1 MTTPNPLAKTKGAG
15 TTFWMYTGKGDA
27 FANPLSDTDW
37 LRLAMVKD
45 LQPGEMTADAE
56 DDTYL
61 DDEDADWKT
70 TTQGQKSVGD
80 TSATLAWRPGD
91 SGQKK
96 LVQLF
101 DSGEVCAFRIKY
113 PNGTVDVFRGWL
125 SSLGKTIASK
135 DVMTRTVKISGVG
148 RPYLAEEGTETVSV
162 TGLTVAPA
170 SASVKVGATTTLTF
184 TVKPDGASDKAISVH
199 STDPQT
205 ATVTLN
211 GLVATVK
218 GVKQGSVSI
227 VGMTS
232 DGDFV
237 AVAAVAVSAAG
248 KQDDT
253 HHLPRLSGAFLQV
266 ENMMFLKQGTFN
278 YEKQSVVLSE
288 LSGLQRIEYLAF
300 VQQRTAKFDAE
311 EGELPEAERQ
321 IAFLRM
327 GMDINAWLVSRSLW
341 NAEQSQDVET
351 LCASVITTWSYDALG
366 AGAEM
371 VLSLSGMGAIENAG
385 DLEHE
390 VLTPEKS

>member
-80 TSATLAWRPGD
+80 TLATLAWRPGD

-125 SSLGKTIASK
+125 SSLGKTITSK
-135 DVMTRTVKISGVG
+135 EVMTRTVKISGVG
-148 RPYLAEEGTETVSV
+148 RPYLAEEGAETVGV

-170 SASVKVGATTTLTF
+170 SVNV
-184 TVKPDGASDKAISVH
+184 KAISVH
-199 STDPQT
+199 SSDPQT
-205 ATVTLN
+205 ASVTLS

-232 DGDFV
+232 DGEFV
-237 AVAAVAVSAAG
+237 AVAAVTVSA
-248 KQDDT
+248 
-253 HHLPRLSGAFLQV
+253 P
-266 ENMMFLKQGTFN
+266 
-278 YEKQSVVLSE
+278 
-288 LSGLQRIEYLAF
+288 
-300 VQQRTAKFDAE
+300 
-311 EGELPEAERQ
+311 
-321 IAFLRM
+321 
-327 GMDINAWLVSRSLW
+327 
-341 NAEQSQDVET
+341 
-351 LCASVITTWSYDALG
+351 
-366 AGAEM
+366 
-371 VLSLSGMGAIENAG
+371 
-385 DLEHE
+385 
-390 VLTPEKS
+390 

>member
-1 MTTPNPLAKTKGAG
+1 MRLRTL
-15 TTFWMYTGKGDA
+15 
-27 FANPLSDTDW
+27 LSDTDW

-101 DSGEVCAFRIKY
+101 DSGEICAFRIKY

-148 RPYLAEEGTETVSV
+148 RPYLAEEGTETVGV

-170 SASVKVGATTTLTF
+170 SASINVGATTTLTF

-237 AVAAVAVSAAG
+237 AVATVAVSA
-248 KQDDT
+248 QVTDDT
-253 HHLPRLSGAFLQV
+253 SSICPVIGLFAVRYDVLNRHVSMKTVRGASVSCPGCRELNIWRLFSS
-266 ENMMFLKQGTFN
+266 ER
-278 YEKQSVVLSE
+278 QSLMPGGE
-288 LSGLQRIEYLAF
+288 LSRLNDRLLFCGWGWISMPGWFPAHCGMRIS
-300 VQQRTAKFDAE
+300 
-311 EGELPEAERQ
+311 
-321 IAFLRM
+321 LRM
-327 GMDINAWLVSRSLW
+327 
-341 NAEQSQDVET
+341 
-351 LCASVITTWSYDALG
+351 
-366 AGAEM
+366 
-371 VLSLSGMGAIENAG
+371 
-385 DLEHE
+385 
-390 VLTPEKS
+390 

>member
-162 TGLTVAPA
+162 LRLQQPPPSMRRRWRRTHRLMNAWPARWRKPA
-170 SASVKVGATTTLTF
+170 SAW
-184 TVKPDGASDKAISVH
+184 
-199 STDPQT
+199 
-205 ATVTLN
+205 
-211 GLVATVK
+211 
-218 GVKQGSVSI
+218 
-227 VGMTS
+227 
-232 DGDFV
+232 
-237 AVAAVAVSAAG
+237 
-248 KQDDT
+248 
-253 HHLPRLSGAFLQV
+253 R
-266 ENMMFLKQGTFN
+266 
-278 YEKQSVVLSE
+278 
-288 LSGLQRIEYLAF
+288 R
-300 VQQRTAKFDAE
+300 
-311 EGELPEAERQ
+311 
-321 IAFLRM
+321 
-327 GMDINAWLVSRSLW
+327 
-341 NAEQSQDVET
+341 
-351 LCASVITTWSYDALG
+351 
-366 AGAEM
+366 
-371 VLSLSGMGAIENAG
+371 
-385 DLEHE
+385 
-390 VLTPEKS
+390 